1 MQMQMFVDSSVKAST
16 VKGRRQKAENGE
28 YDSPVL
34 FHNHDQNHI
43 QYAHGYSSY
52 IQNLATQM
60 LTLSC
65 QPLSLFLLVVTD
77 EKRKR
82 HTQPQQVSAA

>member
-1 MQMQMFVDSSVKAST
+1 MQMQMSVDSSVKALI

-28 YDSPVL
+28 CDSPVL

-43 QYAHGYSSY
+43 QYAHRYSSD
-52 IQNLATQM
+52 IQNLAIPM

-65 QPLSLFLLVVTD
+65 QPLSLFLLFVTD